1 MTKEILKKIIIK
13 ILELEA
19 RLVVK
24 KYKPKIVA
32 ITGNLGKTSSK
43 DAIYTVLS
51 GHFFVRKSD
60 KSFNSDIGIPLAILG
75 CPTGWNNPVI
85 WLKNILDGLGLIF
98 LKNHYPKWLVLE
110 VGADRPGDIKKVA
123 KWLRPDVVVV
133 TGFGEV
139 PVHVEF
145 FPSVADLVKEK
156 SYLIKALKK
165 GGTAILGSDDK
176 YSIGM
181 KEDTNEKT
189 ITYGFGADAAV
200 RASHESVLYDE
211 NKLPIGMTFKLN
223 YGANS
228 VPINVMGTAGRAQIN
243 SVLAAMAVGVSE
255 GLNIVSLAESVNKHE
270 TPLGRLKIIKGLKGS
285 VILDDT
291 YNSSPKALSEA
302 LDAIS
307 EVKQGRTSKKI
318 AILGDMMELGKYSR
332 AEHEKAGEKA
342 AKIVDILAVVGL
354 RAKFIAEGAI
364 SAGMPKEKIF
374 YFENSNDAGVYL
386 NGLLG
391 KGDIILIKGSQS
403 MRMERAV
410 EKLMLNPENRVN
422 LLVRQEKEWLEK

>member
-1 MTKEILKKIIIK
+1 MKQFFKNIVIRILQ
-13 ILELEA
+13 LEA

-32 ITGNLGKTSSK
+32 ITGNLGKTSAK

-60 KSFNSDIGIPLAILG
+60 KSFNSEIGIPLAILG

-85 WLKNILDGLGLIF
+85 WLKNILNGLGLIF

-110 VGADRPGDIKKVA
+110 VGADRPGDIKKIA
-123 KWLRPDVVVV
+123 KWLRPDIVVV

-145 FPSVADLVKEK
+145 FPSVSDLVKEK

-181 KEDTNEKT
+181 KEDTNEKI
-189 ITYGFGADAAV
+189 ITYGFDEEAAV
-200 RASHESVLYDE
+200 RASHQGVLYDE

-243 SVLAAMAVGVSE
+243 SVLAAMVVGVSE

-270 TPLGRLKIIKGLKGS
+270 TPPGRVKLIKGLKGS
-285 VILDDT
+285 VIIDDT
-291 YNSSPKALSEA
+291 YNSSPKAVSEA
-302 LDAIS
+302 LDAID
-307 EVKQGRTSKKI
+307 EIKTRGKKI
-318 AILGDMMELGKYSR
+318 AIFGDMMELGKYSKT
-332 AEHEKAGEKA
+332 EHEKAGEKA
-342 AKIVDILAVVGL
+342 AKIVDTLAVVGL
-354 RAKFIAEGAI
+354 RAKFIAEGALGD
-364 SAGMPKEKIF
+364 GMPKEKIF
-374 YFENSNDAGVYL
+374 YFENSNDAGLYL
-386 NGLLG
+386 AGLLG
-391 KGDIILIKGSQS
+391 KGDIVLVKGSQS

-410 EKLMLNPENRVN
+410 EKLMLNPENRAD
-422 LLVRQEKEWLEK
+422 LLVRQEKEWLERP

>member
-13 ILELEA
+13 ILELES

-24 KYKPKIVA
+24 KYKPRIVA
-32 ITGNLGKTSSK
+32 VTGNLGKTSAK

-75 CPTGWNNPVI
+75 CPTGWNNPAI
-85 WLKNILDGLGLIF
+85 WLKNILNGLELIF

-110 VGADRPGDIKKVA
+110 VGADRPGDIKKIS

-133 TGFGEV
+133 TGFGEI

-145 FPSVADLVKEK
+145 FSSVADLVKEK
-156 SYLIKALKK
+156 SYLVKAVKN
-165 GGTAILGSDDK
+165 GGTVILGSDDK

-181 KEDTNEKT
+181 KEDTGEK
-189 ITYGFGADAAV
+189 IVTYGFGEEAAV
-200 RASHESVLYDE
+200 RASHQSVLYDE
-211 NKLPIGMTFKLN
+211 NKLPAGMTFKLN

-228 VPINVMGTAGRAQIN
+228 VPINIMGTVGRAQIN

-255 GLNIVSLAESVNKHE
+255 GLNIVSSAESVSKHE
-270 TPLGRLKIIKGLKGS
+270 TPPGRLRIIKGRKGS

-291 YNSSPKALSEA
+291 YNSSPKAISDA
-302 LDAIS
+302 LDALLEI
-307 EVKQGRTSKKI
+307 KTKGKKI

-332 AEHEKAGEKA
+332 GEHEKAGEKA
-342 AKIVDILAVVGL
+342 AKIVDTLAVVGL

-364 SAGMPKEKIF
+364 AAGMPKEKIL
-374 YFENSNDAGVYL
+374 YFENSSEAGLYL
-386 NGLLG
+386 SGLLG
-391 KGDIILIKGSQS
+391 KDSVVLIKGSQS
-403 MRMERAV
+403 TRMERAV
-410 EKLMLNPENRVN
+410 EKLMLSPENRAD
-422 LLVRQEKEWLEK
+422 LLVRQEKEWLER

>member
-13 ILELEA
+13 ILQIEA
-19 RLVVK
+19 RLVIY

-32 ITGNLGKTSSK
+32 VTGNLGKTSAK

-60 KSFNSDIGIPLAILG
+60 KSFNSELGIPLAVLG
-75 CPTGWNNPVI
+75 CPTGWNNPAI
-85 WLKNILDGLGLIF
+85 WFKNILNGLELIF

-110 VGADRPGDIKKVA
+110 VGADRPGDIKKIS
-123 KWLRPDVVVV
+123 KWLRPDIAVV
-133 TGFGEV
+133 TGFGEI

-156 SYLIKALKK
+156 SYLVKAVKK
-165 GGTAILGSDDK
+165 GGTVVLGSDDK

-181 KEDTNEKT
+181 KEETGDKI
-189 ITYGFGADAAV
+189 ITYGFGEEAAV

-211 NKLPIGMTFKLN
+211 NKLPAGMTFKLN

-228 VPINVMGTAGRAQIN
+228 MPINITGTVGRAQIN

-255 GLNIVSLAESVNKHE
+255 GLNIVSLAESVHKHE
-270 TPLGRLKIIKGLKGS
+270 TPPGRLKIIKGLKGS

-291 YNSSPKALSEA
+291 YNSSPRALSEA
-302 LDAIS
+302 LDAIGG
-307 EVKQGRTSKKI
+307 VKTKVKKL

-332 AEHEKAGEKA
+332 GEHEKAGEKA
-342 AKIVDILAVVGL
+342 AKIVGTLAVVGL

-364 SAGMPKEKIF
+364 VAGMPKEDIL
-374 YFENSNDAGVYL
+374 YFENSSEAGTYL

-391 KGDIILIKGSQS
+391 KGSVVLVKGSQS

-410 EKLMLNPENRVN
+410 EKLMLNPEERTD
-422 LLVRQEKEWLEK
+422 LLVRQEKEWLER

>member
-1 MTKEILKKIIIK
+1 MTKEILKKIVIK
-13 ILELEA
+13 ILELES
-19 RLVVK
+19 RLVIK

-32 ITGNLGKTSSK
+32 VTGNLGKTSAK

-60 KSFNSDIGIPLAILG
+60 KSFNSDIGIPLTILG
-75 CPTGWNNPVI
+75 CPTGWNNPAI
-85 WLKNILDGLGLIF
+85 WLKNILNGLGLIF

-110 VGADRPGDIKKVA
+110 VGADRPGDIKKIS

-133 TGFGEV
+133 TGFGEI

-181 KEDTNEKT
+181 KENTDEK
-189 ITYGFGADAAV
+189 IVTYGFGEEASV
-200 RASHESVLYDE
+200 KASHQSVLYDE
-211 NKLPIGMTFKLN
+211 NKLPTGMTFKLN
-223 YGANS
+223 YGPNS
-228 VPINVMGTAGRAQIN
+228 LPVNIMGTAGRAQIN
-243 SVLAAMAVGVSE
+243 SVLAALAVGVSE

-270 TPLGRLKIIKGLKGS
+270 TPPGRLRIIKGLKGS

-291 YNSSPKALSEA
+291 YNSSPKAISEA
-302 LDAIS
+302 LDALAEI
-307 EVKQGRTSKKI
+307 KTRGKKL

-342 AKIVDILAVVGL
+342 TKIVDILAVVGL
-354 RAKFIAEGAI
+354 RAKFIAEGAMAAGI
-364 SAGMPKEKIF
+364 SKEKIF
-374 YFENSNDAGVYL
+374 YFENSSEAGTYL

-391 KGDIILIKGSQS
+391 KGSIVLVKGSQS

-410 EKLMLNPENRVN
+410 EKLMQNPENRAD
-422 LLVRQEKEWLEK
+422 LLVRQEKEWLER